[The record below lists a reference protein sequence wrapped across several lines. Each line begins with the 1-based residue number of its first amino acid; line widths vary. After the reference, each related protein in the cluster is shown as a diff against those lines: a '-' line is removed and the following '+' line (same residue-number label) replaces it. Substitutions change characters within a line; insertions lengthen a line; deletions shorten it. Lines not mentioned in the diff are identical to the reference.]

1 MTLKQGTMSEFDFA
15 WIKQVAFRYA
25 TSAEDTGPALA
36 QCVAEI
42 ERLTKALAAADSQ
55 LLAHEEEYRRLTSG
69 LSKAC
74 DGWIPLTD
82 AARPT
87 DGEHVFVAGYGFKGR
102 FYAEAVYEHGEWLM
116 FDQEVD
122 RYCHPCEYP
131 TFWSR
136 INPIPQKATK
146 P

>member
-1 MTLKQGTMSEFDFA
+1 MRRPLSEVVAA
-15 WIKQVAFRYA
+15 W
-25 TSAEDTGPALA
+25 AETIVNDSVRPDEYILREW
-36 QCVAEI
+36 AERI
-42 ERLTKALAAADSQ
+42 AELERSFSNGN
-55 LLAHEEEYRRLTSG
+55 R
-69 LSKAC
+69 
-74 DGWIPLTD
+74 WIPLTD

-87 DGEHVFVAGYGFKGR
+87 DGEHVWIAGYGFKGR

-136 INPIPQKATK
+136 INPIPQKVTK